1 MPTIGGSQRHW
12 PRLLPLFW
20 MLATP
25 VLPAQDLDWGGS
37 IRSYLFLRE
46 KLAPTARR
54 DSELGIFRLTSNLE
68 LTRRVRVES
77 HAILNFLSPPLSTS
91 ADLADSSANLYLPME
106 HHLMNRPEGRLLAAF
121 DRLNLELEFDPLNV
135 IVGRQALT
143 WGVSYFWPALDLF
156 APFAPQRLDR
166 DYKPGIDAVRGVLR
180 LGQFSELEVVA
191 ASLGPDP
198 GEDAAAGFQLRLN
211 AGAVDVGLMAGSFH
225 GDDVAGI
232 FLTSDVAGTGLRGE
246 VSWTRSGDAADAERN
261 RETFWRGSVG
271 VDQQLTPYLTLILEG
286 AYNGYGTGSPGDYPL
301 YFDSDRISRG
311 EVNGTGRL
319 YGGVSLAM
327 LLHPLLTFSTTAL
340 VNGSDRSLLWL
351 PSLTWSTGN
360 DSEFLVGSQF
370 GFGSNPG
377 VDGQPGTEYGAVPRT
392 FFVGFKQYF

>member
-1 MPTIGGSQRHW
+1 MPTNGADPRSW
-12 PRLLPLFW
+12 PWLFLW
-20 MLATP
+20 FWFLATP
-25 VLPAQDLDWGGS
+25 GLQARDLDWGGS

-46 KLAPTARR
+46 RPVPAARS
-54 DSELGIFRLTSNLE
+54 DSELAIFRLTSDLE
-68 LTRRVRVES
+68 LSRRARVES

-91 ADLADSSANLYLPME
+91 AHLADSSATLYLPLE
-106 HHLMNRPEGRLLAAF
+106 HRLMNRPEGRLLAAF
-121 DRLNLELEFDPLNV
+121 DRLNLELEFDRLDV

-191 ASLGPDP
+191 ASLGPEP
-198 GEDAAAGFQLRLN
+198 GEDGAAGFQLRLN
-211 AGAVDVGLMAGSFH
+211 AGAVDVGVMGGSFH
-225 GDDVAGI
+225 GDDVAGL
-232 FLTSDVAGTGLRGE
+232 FLTSDLAGTGLRGE

-271 VDQQLTPYLTLILEG
+271 VDRQLTPYLTLILEG
-286 AYNGYGTGSPGDYPL
+286 AYNGYGTGSPGEYPL

-319 YGGVSLAM
+319 YGGVSLAL
-327 LLHPLLTFSTTAL
+327 LLHPLCTFSTTAL
-340 VNGSDRSLLWL
+340 FNGSDGSLLWL

-360 DSEFLVGSQF
+360 DSEFLMGSQL
-370 GFGSNPG
+370 GFGAG
-377 VDGQPGTEYGAVPRT
+377 HGADGRRGTEYGGVPRT
-392 FFVGFKQYF
+392 LFFGFKQYF

>member
-1 MPTIGGSQRHW
+1 MPTNGGSRGLW
-12 PRLLPLFW
+12 PGLLILFW
-20 MLATP
+20 
-25 VLPAQDLDWGGS
+25 VLGSPWLQARDPDWGGS

-46 KLAPTARR
+46 RTAPAARR
-54 DSELGIFRLTSNLE
+54 DSELAILRLTSTLD
-68 LTRRVRVES
+68 LSRRARVES
-77 HAILNFLSPPLSTS
+77 HAILNFLSPPLSTA
-91 ADLADSSANLYLPME
+91 ADLADSSATLYLPME

-198 GEDAAAGFQLRLN
+198 GEDSAAGFQLRLN
-211 AGAVDVGLMAGSFH
+211 AGPVDVGFMGGSFH
-225 GDDVAGI
+225 GDDVAGL
-232 FLTSDVAGTGLRGE
+232 FVTSDLGGTGLRGE
-246 VSWTRSGDAADAERN
+246 VSWTGSGDAADRERN
-261 RETFWRGSVG
+261 RASFWRGSVG

-286 AYNGYGTGSPGDYPL
+286 AYNGYGTGSPGEYPL
-301 YFDSDRISRG
+301 YYDSDRISRG

-319 YGGVSLAM
+319 YGGASLAL
-327 LLHPLLTFSTTAL
+327 LLHPLCTFSTTAL
-340 VNGSDRSLLWL
+340 VNGSDGSLLWL

-360 DSEFLVGSQF
+360 DSELLVGSQF
-370 GFGSNPG
+370 GFGAGPDPAG
-377 VDGQPGTEYGAVPRT
+377 RPGTEYGAVPRT
-392 FFVGFKQYF
+392 LFVGFKQYF

>member
-1 MPTIGGSQRHW
+1 MPTIGGSPRHW
-12 PRLLPLFW
+12 TSLLPLFW

-25 VLPAQDLDWGGS
+25 VLQAQDLDWGGS

-46 KLAPTARR
+46 KLAPPARR
-54 DSELGIFRLTSNLE
+54 DSELAIFRLTSNLE
-68 LTRRVRVES
+68 LTRRARVES
-77 HAILNFLSPPLSTS
+77 HAILNFLSPPLSAS

-106 HHLMNRPEGRLLAAF
+106 HHLMNRTEGRLLAAF

-211 AGAVDVGLMAGSFH
+211 AGAVDVGFMGGYFH
-225 GDDVAGI
+225 GDEVAGL
-232 FLTSDVAGTGLRGE
+232 FVTSDVAGTGLRGE
-246 VSWTRSGDAADAERN
+246 VSWTRSGDAADAKRN

-286 AYNGYGTGSPGDYPL
+286 AYNGYGTGAPGEYPL

-319 YGGVSLAM
+319 YGGISLAM

-340 VNGSDRSLLWL
+340 VNGSDGSLLWL

-370 GFGSNPG
+370 GFGADPG
-377 VDGQPGTEYGAVPRT
+377 VDGRPGTEYGAVPRT
-392 FFVGFKQYF
+392 LFFGFKQYF

>member
-1 MPTIGGSQRHW
+1 MPTNAGSRWLW
-12 PRLLPLFW
+12 PKLLPLLW
-20 MLATP
+20 
-25 VLPAQDLDWGGS
+25 VLTAPCLQARDLDWGGS

-46 KLAPTARR
+46 RPVPGARR
-54 DSELGIFRLTSNLE
+54 DSELAILRLTSNLE

-91 ADLADSSANLYLPME
+91 ADLADSPATLYLPME
-106 HHLMNRPEGRLLAAF
+106 RHLVNRPEGRLLAAF
-121 DRLNLELEFDPLNV
+121 DRLNLELEFDPLDV

-198 GEDAAAGFQLRLN
+198 GEDRAAGFQLRLN
-211 AGAVDVGLMAGSFH
+211 AGSVDVGIMGGSFH
-225 GDDVAGI
+225 GDDVAGL
-232 FLTSDVAGTGLRGE
+232 FVTSDLAGTGLRGE
-246 VSWTRSGDAADAERN
+246 VSWTRSGDATDAERN
-261 RETFWRGSVG
+261 RETFWRGSIG

-286 AYNGYGTGSPGDYPL
+286 AYNGYGTGTPGEYPL

-311 EVNGTGRL
+311 EVNGTGRF
-319 YGGVSLAM
+319 YGGVSLAL
-327 LLHPLLTFSTTAL
+327 LLHPLCTFSSTAL
-340 VNGSDRSLLWL
+340 FNGSDGSLLWL

-360 DSEFLVGSQF
+360 DSELLVGSQF
-370 GFGSNPG
+370 GFGAGPG
-377 VDGQPGTEYGAVPRT
+377 LDGHPGTEYGGVPRT
-392 FFVGFKQYF
+392 LFVGFKQYF